1 VGEGRRDDHAGWAA
15 TRRGGHDPVEFEQ
28 DLLAHALRELDRAFG
43 P

>member
-1 VGEGRRDDHAGWAA
+1 MAA
-15 TRRGGHDPVEFEQ
+15 SRPGVDDPVEFEQ